1 MANLKI
7 DEKWSIEYDPDN
19 NDRPVRILRFEEPAI
34 STGHWKNPEHAMFYA
49 LLSAHAEIERLR
61 GKLAEAQEYLGLL
74 IPHASQM
81 DNEAPEWLHSGEV
94 DPVFVNVP
102 RAILRAAAEWM
113 EAGR

>member
-1 MANLKI
+1 M
-7 DEKWSIEYDPDN
+7 
-19 NDRPVRILRFEEPAI
+19 NDDLIRRLRITVRDTNEDGI
-34 STGHWKNPEHAMFYA
+34 SFVKR
-49 LLSAHAEIERLR
+49 LLGERNEAADEIERLR
-61 GKLAEAQEYLGLL
+61 VKLAEAQEYLGLL
-74 IPHASQM
+74 IPHASKM